1 MLMYSSPL
9 QAHGKANCT
18 LQLREETCCSREGGI
33 WQDWFRLRQCWE
45 SVCGHVSPPKSS
57 CVDSRVLPQPAQRLV
72 SIALQ

>member
-1 MLMYSSPL
+1 MGRQTARYSCGRRHAVL
-9 QAHGKANCT
+9 
-18 LQLREETCCSREGGI
+18 EGGI